1 MAKREFRRTVAEKQ
15 KGLRLDLY
23 MFRSG
28 MGLSRSQVENLIRS
42 GLVTVNGKVVTK
54 PGYKVKSGD
63 EIFAEY
69 ELPEP
74 FELLPETREDL
85 PIIYEDE
92 DIIVLNKPPGVVVH
106 PARGN
111 TSGTIVNAL
120 LGRLEEL
127 PETGDRTRPGVVH
140 RLDKDT
146 SGLLVVAKSQ
156 RGVRSLARQISTKEA
171 RRIYTAVVWGRP
183 PIREGMVEAPV
194 GRHPIDR
201 KRMAVTPFHSKPAI
215 TAFRVK
221 EEFGRVAS
229 LMELE
234 LLTGRTHQI
243 RVHMEHYGHPV
254 VGDPVYSGRETRKIF
269 RVVPPEEREKVAACL
284 EIMGRQALH
293 AARLIITHPAKNYR
307 MEFQAPLPDDME
319 RLLEYL
325 RLSYQKSSE
334 AATS

>member
-1 MAKREFRRTVAEKQ
+1 MSEREFRRTVAEKQ

-28 MGLSRSQVENLIRS
+28 MGLSRSQVENLIKS
-42 GLVTVNGKVVTK
+42 GRVTVNGKIVIK
-54 PGYKVKSGD
+54 PGYKVKAGD
-63 EIFAEY
+63 DIAAVY

-74 FELLPETREDL
+74 FELLPETRDDL
-85 PIIYEDE
+85 PIIYED
-92 DIIVLNKPPGVVVH
+92 DDLVVLNKPPGVVVH

-127 PETGDRTRPGVVH
+127 PDTGDRTRPGVVH

-156 RGVRSLARQISTKEA
+156 RGVRSLARQIATKEA
-171 RRIYTAVVWGRP
+171 RRIYLAVVWGRP
-183 PIREGMVEAPV
+183 PAREGEINAPV
-194 GRHPIDR
+194 GRHTIDR
-201 KRMAVTPFHSKPAI
+201 KRMAVTPFHSKPA
-215 TAFRVK
+215 TTMFRIM

-229 LMELE
+229 FMEIE

-254 VGDPVYSGRETRKIF
+254 VGDPVYSGREIRKIF
-269 RVVPPEEREKVAACL
+269 RVVPPGERERVAACL
-284 EIMGRQALH
+284 EIMERQALH
-293 AARLIITHPAKNYR
+293 AAKLIITHPAKNYR
-307 MEFQAPLPDDME
+307 MEFEAPLPEDME
-319 RLLEYL
+319 KLLEYL
-325 RLSYQKSSE
+325 RLFGRSD
-334 AATS
+334 T

>member
-1 MAKREFRRTVAEKQ
+1 MTQREFRRKVAEKQ
-15 KGLRLDLY
+15 KGMRLDLY

-28 MGLSRSQVENLIRS
+28 MGLSRSQVENLIKAGR
-42 GLVTVNGKVVTK
+42 VKVNGTAVTR
-54 PGYKVKSGD
+54 PGYKVKAGD
-63 EIFAEY
+63 EIEATY

-85 PIIYEDE
+85 PIVYEDN
-92 DIIVLNKPPGVVVH
+92 DLIVLNKPPGVVVH

-111 TSGTIVNAL
+111 TTGTIVNAL
-120 LGRLEEL
+120 LGRLEGL

-171 RRIYTAVVWGRP
+171 RRIYLAVVWGRLP
-183 PIREGMVEAPV
+183 TREGEVDAPV
-194 GRHPIDR
+194 GRHTIDR

-215 TAFRVK
+215 TMFRVK
-221 EEFGRVAS
+221 EEFARVAS
-229 LMELE
+229 LLELE

-269 RVVPPEEREKVAACL
+269 RTVPPEEREKVAGCL

-293 AARLIITHPAKNYR
+293 AARLIITHPARNYR
-307 MEFQAPLPDDME
+307 MEFQAPLPGDME

-325 RLSYQKSSE
+325 RLSGRKCP
-334 AATS
+334 

>member
-1 MAKREFRRTVAEKQ
+1 MAQREFRRTVAEKQ

-28 MGLSRSQVENLIRS
+28 MGLSRSQIENLIKAGCVKIN
-42 GLVTVNGKVVTK
+42 GLIVKK
-54 PGYKVKSGD
+54 PGYKVKAGD
-63 EIFAEY
+63 EIEATY

-74 FELLPETREDL
+74 FELLPETRDDL
-85 PIIYEDE
+85 PILYEDN
-92 DIIVLNKPPGVVVH
+92 DLIVLNKPPGVVVH

-111 TSGTIVNAL
+111 TTGTIVNAL
-120 LGRLEEL
+120 LGKLEEL
-127 PETGDRTRPGVVH
+127 PDTGDRTRPGVVH

-156 RGVRSLARQISTKEA
+156 RGVRSLARQIAMKEA
-171 RRIYTAVVWGRP
+171 RRIYLALVWGRL
-183 PIREGMVEAPV
+183 PIKEGEINAPI
-194 GRHPIDR
+194 GRHTIDR

-215 TAFRVK
+215 TLFRVQ

-229 LMELE
+229 FLELE

-254 VGDPVYSGRETRKIF
+254 IGDPVYSGRDTRKIF
-269 RVVPPEEREKVAACL
+269 RVVPPEERKHVAACL

-293 AARLIITHPAKNYR
+293 AARLIITHPAKNYS
-307 MEFQAPLPDDME
+307 MEFEAPLPEDMK
-319 RLLEYL
+319 RLLNYL
-325 RLSYQKSSE
+325 KTGER
-334 AATS
+334 